1 MLSHGPRSLTALN
14 GFPEITMLGSNQSQ
28 GRCQRE
34 EKVRLRL
41 SKLNLGKSKIFLYLG
56 M

>member
-1 MLSHGPRSLTALN
+1 MLSHVPRSLTALN

-28 GRCQRE
+28 GRYQRE
-34 EKVRLRL
+34 QKVHLRL
-41 SKLNLGKSKIFLYLG
+41 SKLNLGKSKIFSYLR